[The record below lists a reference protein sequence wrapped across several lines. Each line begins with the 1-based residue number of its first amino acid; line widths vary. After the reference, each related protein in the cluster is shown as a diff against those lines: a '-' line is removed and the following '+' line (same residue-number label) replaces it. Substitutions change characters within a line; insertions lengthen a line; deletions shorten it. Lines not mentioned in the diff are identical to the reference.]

1 MHGKAEFRSSIAFT
15 ISFATAV
22 ALLVLLVVVAAR
34 AQNPV
39 PPTARE
45 AAASPALASKLHPA
59 TRPATKKPRASA
71 AHALCRQSHHSASV
85 FAAAEPGDLR
95 ERAGQRHHRCLDH
108 QLRLYRQRHLRSRW
122 LPARAVLISTSGS
135 FPATA

>member
-22 ALLVLLVVVAAR
+22 ALLVLLVVVATR

-39 PPTARE
+39 PPTARGSGVSGIGFQTASGD
-45 AAASPALASKLHPA
+45 AAGDKETAGFG
-59 TRPATKKPRASA
+59 
-71 AHALCRQSHHSASV
+71 

-95 ERAGQRHHRCLDH
+95 ERAGQRHD
-108 QLRLYRQRHLRSRW
+108 
-122 LPARAVLISTSGS
+122 
-135 FPATA
+135 